1 MVVNSTNKANIKQI
15 NGGITSPKG
24 FKAAGLACGI
34 KASGRKDIA
43 LVVSDKI
50 CSAAAVFTTNKVAAA
65 PVRISKKHLADG
77 KAQGIVVNSGV
88 ANAYTG
94 EQGDLDAVRMARI
107 AGEAAGIDSHDV
119 VVAST
124 GVIGGPLPMQNVEA
138 GIKEAAGKLSEDG
151 GFDAADA
158 IMTTDTFSKEYAVS
172 FEIDGK
178 KVVIGGMAKG
188 SGMIAPNMATM
199 LAFIATDA
207 AVYSETLGD
216 FLKPS
221 IDKSFNSITV
231 DGDTSTND
239 MVVIMANGE
248 SGVEITAESAA
259 VFKEA
264 LDQVCIELAKLIVRD
279 GEGAT
284 KFVEIDITGAVSDD
298 DAKKAA
304 MSVANSN
311 LVKTAFFGEDANWGR
326 IIAAVGYSGA
336 EVDPDKIDVFYGDEK
351 LIDSGSIAA
360 YNPDRVDD
368 VLKARDIKVTVN
380 LNIGSGSARVW
391 TCDFSYDYVKIN
403 AEYHT

>member
-1 MVVNSTNKANIKQI
+1 MNIKQI
-15 NGGITSPKG
+15 TGGITAPRG
-24 FKAAGLACGI
+24 FRAAGIACGI

-43 LVVSDKI
+43 LIVSDKV

-77 KAQGIVVNSGV
+77 KAQAIIVNSGV

-94 EQGDLDAVRMARI
+94 KQGDLDAVRMAQV
-107 AGEAAGIDSHDV
+107 AGEAAGVDSHDT

-124 GVIGGPLPMQNVEA
+124 GVIGAPLPMQNVEA
-138 GIKEAAGKLSEDG
+138 GIKEAAGKLSENG
-151 GFDAADA
+151 GFEAAEA

-207 AVYSETLGD
+207 AVYPETLGV
-216 FLKPS
+216 FLKSS

-239 MVVIMANGE
+239 MAVIMANGE
-248 SGVEITAESAA
+248 SGVEITAESTA

-284 KFVEIDITGAVSDD
+284 KFVEIDVTGAVSDG

-326 IIAAVGYSGA
+326 IVAAVGYSGS

-351 LIDSGSIAA
+351 LIDGGSIAA
-360 YNPDRVDD
+360 YNPDRVND
-368 VLKARDIKVTVN
+368 VLRAKDIKVTIN
-380 LNIGSGSARVW
+380 LNIGNGSARVW